1 MTLTAAQTQSVRPR
15 DLPPVERGR
24 VTPVRLRFA
33 AVALSALAL
42 LAGLVSALAAS
53 ERHSA
58 TVAAWQKAEPLVVD
72 AQAIDTSLS
81 DADTTAAGSFLQGR
95 LEPAALRARY
105 SSDLAQASAMLA
117 SAAQQVGSDPAVDA
131 SIRSLTVELP
141 IYTGLVETAT
151 FNERQASYPLAAAYL
166 GEANS
171 LMRSELLPAAASL
184 YEVEGQRLTANE
196 SSSSSTWPVML
207 AALLFVLLLVLL
219 VVAQRWLSTHFRR
232 TLNVPLVAATAVIL
246 VLAIWFTVALAAQG
260 SGVHSATTGGSGP
273 VSTDTQARIRALQ
286 VRGDDELTLL
296 TRDSVASYQ
305 QDYKVAVADLE
316 QLLGSSSA
324 SGSAPARADIAA
336 AKAALAAYRSPH
348 DHLRQLDGSGD
359 LSDAV
364 ALASGSSANDLPAES
379 ARLDSAISAA
389 IGASQGT
396 YDDSMSGAASDLNG
410 LLWGIGI
417 LSVAAAALII
427 IGFRPRI
434 AEYQ

>member
-1 MTLTAAQTQSVRPR
+1 
-15 DLPPVERGR
+15 
-24 VTPVRLRFA
+24 
-33 AVALSALAL
+33 
-42 LAGLVSALAAS
+42 
-53 ERHSA
+53 
-58 TVAAWQKAEPLVVD
+58 
-72 AQAIDTSLS
+72 
-81 DADTTAAGSFLQGR
+81 
-95 LEPAALRARY
+95 
-105 SSDLAQASAMLA
+105 MLA

-296 TRDSVASYQ
+296 TRDSVASYHRTTRSRWPT
-305 QDYKVAVADLE
+305 
-316 QLLGSSSA
+316 SSSSWA
-324 SGSAPARADIAA
+324 LRRRAA
-336 AKAALAAYRSPH
+336 ASQRAPTSPTPRRRSPPT
-348 DHLRQLDGSGD
+348 
-359 LSDAV
+359 A
-364 ALASGSSANDLPAES
+364 APTITYASSTAPV
-379 ARLDSAISAA
+379 I
-389 IGASQGT
+389 
-396 YDDSMSGAASDLNG
+396 
-410 LLWGIGI
+410 
-417 LSVAAAALII
+417 
-427 IGFRPRI
+427 
-434 AEYQ
+434 

>member
-1 MTLTAAQTQSVRPR
+1 
-15 DLPPVERGR
+15 
-24 VTPVRLRFA
+24 VRLRFA

-260 SGVHSATTGGSGP
+260 SGVHS
-273 VSTDTQARIRALQ
+273 
-286 VRGDDELTLL
+286 
-296 TRDSVASYQ
+296 
-305 QDYKVAVADLE
+305 
-316 QLLGSSSA
+316 
-324 SGSAPARADIAA
+324 GSAPSRCAATMNSRCSPGTRSPRTNRTTRSRWPTSSSSWALRRRAA
-336 AKAALAAYRSPH
+336 ASQRAPTSPTPRRRSPPT
-348 DHLRQLDGSGD
+348 
-359 LSDAV
+359 A
-364 ALASGSSANDLPAES
+364 APTITYASSTAPV
-379 ARLDSAISAA
+379 I
-389 IGASQGT
+389 
-396 YDDSMSGAASDLNG
+396 
-410 LLWGIGI
+410 
-417 LSVAAAALII
+417 
-427 IGFRPRI
+427 
-434 AEYQ
+434 